1 MRSKSKILHFLLEH
15 GSLPIVLS
23 VVFVAL
29 LWIIAKQINKTKLSD
44 KKKSIIISTYS
55 FTALLIVLFFIRFWP
70 PSDKELLAIAGGG
83 GGGGVTVNFGDTDF
97 GSGKN
102 FDSKELD
109 VKNVTKTSPAQPTP
123 EESIISEDSDADNT
137 DVVISKR
144 EPIKNPK
151 PIVKT
156 QITKPV
162 EVKKPVVRKVD
173 DALANILKGTKKGGD
188 GNSGTSGNQGRA
200 NGDINSTG
208 YSGSGGSGGGTGGG
222 NGTGNGTGTGSGSGS
237 GSGGGNGS
245 GNGKGNGSGY
255 DLNGRKAL
263 SKPQP
268 AYNCNEEGIVVV
280 QITVDKNGNVTDAKP
295 GARGTT
301 NPANCLASQAK
312 IAAMNTKWNASPDG
326 TEKQVGTI
334 KYNFSL
340 KD

>member
-1 MRSKSKILHFLLEH
+1 MRTKFRLLQTLFEYVP
-15 GSLPIVLS
+15 LPIFLII
-23 VVFVAL
+23 VFVIV
-29 LWIIAKQINKTKLSD
+29 LWIIAKQVNKLQISD
-44 KKKSIIISTYS
+44 NRKSLIISSYS

-70 PSDKELLAIAGGG
+70 PSDAELLAMAGGG

-102 FDSKELD
+102 FDSKELN
-109 VKNVTKTSPAQPTP
+109 VKNETKQATAQETP
-123 EESIISEDSDADNT
+123 QEDIIAQDDDADKSDA
-137 DVVISKR
+137 VIPKH
-144 EPIKNPK
+144 EPVKNPK
-151 PIVKT
+151 TIIKP

-162 EVKKPVVRKVD
+162 EVKKPVKKVD
-173 DALANILKGTKKGGD
+173 DALANILKGNKKGGD

-208 YSGSGGSGGGTGGG
+208 YSGTGGSGGGTGGG
-222 NGTGNGTGTGSGSGS
+222 NGSGNGTGTGPGSGS

-245 GNGKGNGSGY
+245 GNGLGNGSGY
-255 DLNGRKAL
+255 ALNGRKAL
-263 SKPQP
+263 NKPQP

-280 QITVDKNGNVTDAKP
+280 QITVDKNGNVVEAKP

-301 NPANCLASQAK
+301 NAASCLASQAK
-312 IAAMNTKWNASPDG
+312 IAAMNTKWSASPDG

-334 KYNFSL
+334 RYNFSL